1 MAKAKGGLSGK
12 GLDVLMGQ
20 AASEYNVSSD
30 AEVSLSKSEKKAKAE
45 KTLSD
50 GKADFLVDIDLLKP
64 NPHQPRSEFDEEALK
79 ELAASIKENGIIQ
92 PPLVEEAENGSYYI
106 IAGERRTRAAKLAG
120 LKEIPVRVQ
129 KFTEEK
135 KLEVALIENIQRE
148 DLNPLEEALAYKKM
162 MELGNINQEEVAKR
176 VGKNRSTVANA
187 LRLLK
192 LPENMQTSLAN
203 GKISAGHARAIL
215 SVVNPSDQSVLYAR
229 ILGQGLSVRDAEAQ
243 AVQMNEG
250 NRTQPKKTEK
260 KDAPKDNRD
269 AQIVSLENQFIE
281 ALGTKVSLKGDLKKG
296 SIQIDYFSR
305 DDLDRLYSIFTKN

>member
-120 LKEIPVRVQ
+120 LNEIPVRVQ

-135 KLEVALIENIQRE
+135 KLEVALLENIQRE